1 MKRTQVAYLS
11 PETDNII
18 IGAEDS
24 FLSVQPGGGE
34 GFEDPIED

>member
-1 MKRTQVAYLS
+1 MNRTQLAYSS
-11 PETDNII
+11 PETDIII